1 MKNNLEQCR
10 ACQNRKFDPEK
21 GLVCGLTMEKPA
33 FEEEKCPQYLAD
45 KVVINKTKEKK
56 KEKKREEK
64 EERRMGRII
73 LIISLVFFAGRVS
86 LKLLRNNRIW
96 DIYDKKE
103 RIYKTKYDS
112 PLYDEFVHKFE
123 NWQFK
128 SSNNETEQ
136 ISAMIEFGNW
146 YNDLS
151 SQGQELVKN
160 WAQEEYTYE

>member
-56 KEKKREEK
+56 KEEKK
-64 EERRMGRII
+64 ERRMGRSIPI
-73 LIISLVFFAGRVS
+73 SSLVFLVFFVG
-86 LKLLRNNRIW
+86 LKLLFKSDRIW

-136 ISAMIEFGNW
+136 IYAMIEFGNW

-151 SQGQELVKN
+151 SKEQELVKN
-160 WAQEEYTYE
+160 WTQEEYTYE